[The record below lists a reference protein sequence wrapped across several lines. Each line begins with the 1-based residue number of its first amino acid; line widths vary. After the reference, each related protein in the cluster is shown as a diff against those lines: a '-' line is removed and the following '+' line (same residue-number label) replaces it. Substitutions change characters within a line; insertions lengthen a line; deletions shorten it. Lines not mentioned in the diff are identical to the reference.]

1 MNEFAKEEPPE
12 GFVICTASDLAS
24 FRRAHDSSADPKLLA
39 ADDRAARAVR
49 KAFAVE
55 RSSEY
60 AAWESSRS
68 AFVRTAWADRGGGG
82 SGRL

>member
-1 MNEFAKEEPPE
+1 MSWCTPLAANSVSAVHDPRDAMNEFAKEEPPE

-60 AAWESSRS
+60 AA
-68 AFVRTAWADRGGGG
+68 
-82 SGRL
+82 